1 MTTTVDHQQLNI
13 PMKGT
18 NQTDNDI
25 LVKGG
30 FLNTKNHSHVHETT
44 TKKAKK
50 KEKNTSSMK
59 KKKKKNSA
67 STKESTIESC
77 PCKMVS
83 LLHIG
88 SKKPKS
94 DASWYAKYSD
104 SITRKQTS
112 AMAEQQQQDD
122 VFSISYTAT
131 TKTISLHSSGSTCL
145 HRSIDKTEPRLR
157 LRNYYNVRETK
168 EALYNEGSNE
178 NNKEKTTPTRQEV
191 QHEQRKELKNHPLL
205 KKEDP
210 ILSAEVSR
218 IVGAPLSEL
227 SAPSSTH
234 DNVLQ
239 STAMLLSSETLASSP
254 TTAASLPSPPP
265 SSQQDQPKLVS
276 SPTTA
281 APSPPPSQQ
290 DQPELAPLFFQG
302 AFVATWDNVLYSLDK
317 EETSPLSRSGRTR
330 RSREILEVE
339 RRLRNTSTSQFIEIS
354 LGIQQ
359 ADKISSTSSAVT
371 TEILRVEDN
380 LHPISTGDDGNNYML
395 EEASVRSLQS
405 NHSSTLEG
413 YVDNQ

>member
-1 MTTTVDHQQLNI
+1 
-13 PMKGT
+13 
-18 NQTDNDI
+18 
-25 LVKGG
+25 
-30 FLNTKNHSHVHETT
+30 
-44 TKKAKK
+44 
-50 KEKNTSSMK
+50 
-59 KKKKKNSA
+59 
-67 STKESTIESC
+67 
-77 PCKMVS
+77 
-83 LLHIG
+83 
-88 SKKPKS
+88 
-94 DASWYAKYSD
+94 
-104 SITRKQTS
+104 
-112 AMAEQQQQDD
+112 
-122 VFSISYTAT
+122 
-131 TKTISLHSSGSTCL
+131 
-145 HRSIDKTEPRLR
+145 
-157 LRNYYNVRETK
+157 
-168 EALYNEGSNE
+168 
-178 NNKEKTTPTRQEV
+178 
-191 QHEQRKELKNHPLL
+191 
-205 KKEDP
+205 
-210 ILSAEVSR
+210 
-218 IVGAPLSEL
+218 
-227 SAPSSTH
+227 
-234 DNVLQ
+234 
-239 STAMLLSSETLASSP
+239 MLLSSETLASSP